1 MLDHEDEKRSW
12 DEMVPETA
20 DHEARKSRM
29 NFRLRPSMWP
39 HAGVKKE
46 GASSVDRYRTSRAWR
61 RRERRSSFD
70 YGLRIFVDNAWDAEY
85 DQGGRVGITGN
96 TWYPI
101 GSYKAPRDRAGQET
115 RSKARSVSMDEDCR
129 PRMSKVKKLPN
140 PIVRLERKRAPKSR
154 SSVDG
159 TGVARDVRKRRRIEM
174 PIAPLPSRSPS
185 STPVARM
192 GDIRVK
198 KELPTE
204 EQSQPD
210 WGGTTDE
217 TSFS

>member
-1 MLDHEDEKRSW
+1 MLDHEAEERSW
-12 DEMVPETA
+12 GEMVPEIA
-20 DHEARKSRM
+20 DHEERKAKM
-29 NFRLRPSMWP
+29 NFRVRPSMW
-39 HAGVKKE
+39 ADSEEKKE
-46 GASSVDRYRTSRAWR
+46 DGTFRQRTSRAWR
-61 RRERRSSFD
+61 RRQRRSSFD
-70 YGLRIFVDNAWDAEY
+70 YGLRIFVDTAWDADY

-115 RSKARSVSMDEDCR
+115 RSKARSVSVDEDCR

-140 PIVRLERKRAPKSR
+140 PIVRLKRKRAAKSR
-154 SSVDG
+154 SSVEG
-159 TGVARDVRKRRRIEM
+159 TPLTRDVRKRRRIGV

-192 GDIRVK
+192 GDMRVK
-198 KELPTE
+198 TELPTE

-210 WGGTTDE
+210 WGGASDD